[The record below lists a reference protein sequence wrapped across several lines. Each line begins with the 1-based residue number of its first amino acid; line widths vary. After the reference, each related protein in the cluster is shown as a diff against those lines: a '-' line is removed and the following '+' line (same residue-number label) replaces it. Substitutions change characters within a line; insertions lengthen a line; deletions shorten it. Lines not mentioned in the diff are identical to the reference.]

1 MRSRAMDD
9 PEVSQAAGMVSVQAD
24 CTLEEALGLLQ
35 DRALVSGRS
44 IYDVAN
50 DTVERRVRFGP
61 ST

>member
-1 MRSRAMDD
+1 MDD

-24 CTLEEALGLLQ
+24 CTLEEALGLLR
-35 DRALVSGRS
+35 DRAQVSGQS
-44 IYDVAN
+44 IYDIAN